1 MAVDTSAARP
11 AAVRPAP
18 VRRPRSKR
26 GPAGRSR
33 FGTIAAN
40 TAGVVFALIMLF
52 PVYWMLVTAFK
63 PANEILSFTPSFL
76 PLHATLANF
85 SSALHAPYFLTDLSN
100 SLIITGISTVGGVI
114 VGFLGALALARF
126 AFAGRRAA
134 ILIVFIVQLVPISS
148 VIIPIYLELQKANML
163 DQLSGVIV
171 SYMVLLLPFTT
182 WMLRGFIANV
192 PRELD
197 EAALVD
203 GCTRWQAF
211 RKVLLP
217 LTLPGLVSAAIY
229 SFIQAWNEFFIIN
242 ILNSAGNKQNLM
254 VWLTSNQ
261 TAHGTFWGPL
271 MAGATLSS
279 IPVVVFFMI
288 IQRKVLMGLT
298 AGAVKG

>member
-1 MAVDTSAARP
+1 MAVNTVAPARP
-11 AAVRPAP
+11 VVSRKSKSGVAGRRRSTTILLNTAAV
-18 VRRPRSKR
+18 
-26 GPAGRSR
+26 
-33 FGTIAAN
+33 
-40 TAGVVFALIMLF
+40 VFSVIMLF

-63 PANEILSFTPSFL
+63 PSNEILTFKPHFIPYHPTFS
-76 PLHATLANF
+76 NF
-85 SSALHAPYFLTDLSN
+85 SSALGAPNFIDDLKN
-100 SLIITGISTVGGVI
+100 SLIITGISVVGGVV

-126 AFAGRRAA
+126 AFAGRKAA

-148 VIIPIYLELQKANML
+148 VIIPLYLELQKAKLL
-163 DQLSGVIV
+163 DQLSGVII

-182 WMLRGFIANV
+182 WMLRGFIMNV
-192 PRELD
+192 PKELD

-217 LTLPGLVSAAIY
+217 LTLPGLVSASIY

-242 ILNSAGNKQNLM
+242 ILNSSNNKLNLM
-254 VWLTSNQ
+254 VWLVSNQ
-261 TAHGTFWGPL
+261 TAHGTNWGPL

-288 IQRKVLMGLT
+288 IQKNVLMGMT

>member
-1 MAVDTSAARP
+1 MAVNTVPRP
-11 AAVRPAP
+11 AA
-18 VRRPRSKR
+18 RRKR
-26 GPAGRSR
+26 GEGPAGRKRSATI
-33 FGTIAAN
+33 FFNTIAVIFA
-40 TAGVVFALIMLF
+40 VVMFF
-52 PVYWMLVTAFK
+52 PVYWMLATAFK
-63 PANEILSFTPSFL
+63 PSNEILTFHPNFI
-76 PLHATLANF
+76 PLHPTFSNF
-85 SSALHAPYFLTDLSN
+85 TSAIHAPNFLNDLGN
-100 SLIITGISTVGGVI
+100 SLIITGISVIGGVI
-114 VGFLGALALARF
+114 IGFLGALALARF

-148 VIIPIYLELQKANML
+148 LIIPLYLELQKLNQL
-163 DQLSGVIV
+163 DKLSGVII

-197 EAALVD
+197 EAAMVD

-217 LTLPGLVSAAIY
+217 LTVPGLVAAAIY
-229 SFIQAWNEFFIIN
+229 AFIQAWNEFFIIN
-242 ILNSAGNKQNLM
+242 ILNSSNNKQNLM

-261 TAHGTFWGPL
+261 TAHGTYWGLL

-288 IQRKVLMGLT
+288 IQKNVTMGLT

>member
-1 MAVDTSAARP
+1 MAVNTPVARP
-11 AAVRPAP
+11 FLA
-18 VRRPRSKR
+18 RRPKSKS
-26 GPAGRSR
+26 GAAGRR
-33 FGTIAAN
+33 TGVTIVLN
-40 TAGVVFALIMLF
+40 TVGVVFSVVMLF

-63 PANEILSFTPSFL
+63 PSNEILTFTPNFL
-76 PLHATLANF
+76 PLHPTFANF
-85 SSALHAPYFLTDLSN
+85 SSALHAPDFLSDLSN
-100 SLIITGISTVGGVI
+100 SVIITCISVVGGVI
-114 VGFLGALALARF
+114 IGFLAALALARF

-134 ILIVFIVQLVPISS
+134 ILIVFVVQLIPISS
-148 VIIPIYLELQKANML
+148 VIIPIYLELQKVNQL
-163 DQLSGVIV
+163 DQLSGVII

-217 LTLPGLVSAAIY
+217 LTLPGLVAASIY

-242 ILNSAGNKQNLM
+242 ILNSSGNKQNLM

-288 IQRKVLMGLT
+288 IQKNVTMGLT